1 MELFTGK
8 EIEQVT
14 DFAAEAAI
22 ALKITR
28 RERQLRELQMQ
39 LTHANRVVTM
49 GQLSASI
56 THEVNQRIA
65 ATPQ

>member
-8 EIEQVT
+8 EIELVT
-14 DFAAEAAI
+14 DFAAKAAI

-49 GQLSASI
+49 GQFSAS
-56 THEVNQRIA
+56 TSALRR
-65 ATPQ
+65 